1 LSDANR
7 FETVDSDKKGTSS
20 DVHLVRHAAN
30 NTQNVDEQI
39 ILLLSQVPWVGML
52 GATLDYLAQIG
63 PPAITIEVYETRM
76 IGHGYLSCKRLTT
89 NGEAVGHPWLLF
101 LARKN
106 IIFCHYCKLFSSG
119 YAL

>member
-1 LSDANR
+1 LSDTNR
-7 FETVDSDKKGTSS
+7 FEAVDSDKKGTSS
-20 DVHLVRHAAN
+20 HVHLVRHATK

-39 ILLLSQVPWVGML
+39 ILLLSLVSWFGML
-52 GATLDYLAQIG
+52 GATLDYLDQIG
-63 PPAITIEVYETRM
+63 PPAITIEVFETRVT
-76 IGHGYLSCKRLTT
+76 GNGYLSCKRLPP
-89 NGEAVGHPWLLF
+89 NGEAIGHPWLLF

>member
-1 LSDANR
+1 
-7 FETVDSDKKGTSS
+7 
-20 DVHLVRHAAN
+20 VRHAIK

-39 ILLLSQVPWVGML
+39 ILLRSQVSWVGML

-63 PPAITIEVYETRM
+63 QPAITIEVFETRV
-76 IGHGYLSCKRLTT
+76 IGHGYLSCKRLPS
-89 NGEAVGHPWLLF
+89 NGEAVGHSWLLF

-106 IIFCHYCKLFSSG
+106 IIFCYYCKLFRSG